1 MDIQKDTA
9 NDELFGTGI
18 FWWNCIKDVEA
29 SNYSTIEAR
38 IKDDDLRDI
47 IDYAREAMARV
58 SIGFT
63 RNQNITKAE
72 DILEEMDYLPK
83 NKLMYININ

>member
-9 NDELFGTGI
+9 NDELFGTVI
-18 FWWNCIKDVEA
+18 FWWNRIKDVEA

-47 IDYAREAMARV
+47 IELLIMQEKQWQEFLSV
-58 SIGFT
+58 SQEI
-63 RNQNITKAE
+63 RIS
-72 DILEEMDYLPK
+72 PK
-83 NKLMYININ
+83 PTTY